1 MFRILLALIIII
13 PALEIGVLLI
23 SGHMIGVGWTILLIV
38 ATGVIGAWLA
48 KQQGTE
54 VIRLA
59 QVQIRNGDVPSD
71 AILEGICVLAGGILL
86 LAPGFITDF
95 VGFCLLFPYTRG
107 ILKIWLRK
115 WFRRMIH
122 FGGVSIFFR
131 R

>member
-23 SGHMIGVGWTILLIV
+23 SGHIIGVGRTILLIV

-95 VGFCLLFPYTRG
+95 VGFFLLIPYTRG
-107 ILKIWLRK
+107 IIKIWLRK